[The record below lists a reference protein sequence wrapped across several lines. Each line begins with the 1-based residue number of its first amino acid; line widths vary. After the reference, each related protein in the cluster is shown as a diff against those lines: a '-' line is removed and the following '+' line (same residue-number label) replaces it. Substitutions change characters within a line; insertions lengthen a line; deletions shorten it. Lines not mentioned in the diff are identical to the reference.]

1 MDSDRSSAQ
10 APAGQAHA
18 GQAPAH
24 RRREWLFVLSGAA
37 KRPRGRVG
45 LILILFVVLV
55 AVIGPEVA
63 PYSPTAF
70 VTSAFAAPS
79 RQNLLGGDELGRD
92 VLSRVLAGGWLLLML
107 ALASTLLGLVAG
119 TIAGMAAAYR
129 RGFSDGLI
137 MRCVDVLLAFP
148 QLIFALMLV
157 SILGS
162 KLWLLVVAIG
172 LAHAP
177 QVARVVR
184 SKTLDIS
191 ERDYVHAAE
200 IIGVRPW
207 RVMVRDILPNLT
219 TPLMVEAGIRLTYS
233 ISILAGLSFLGF
245 GLQPPAPNWGTMI
258 NENRVGLTENPWG
271 VLAPAILI
279 AILTVGL
286 NTFTDAVARV
296 SLGVDRVEE
305 AVVYNLLPT
314 DALK

>member
-1 MDSDRSSAQ
+1 MAAKQPAAQ
-10 APAGQAHA
+10 APARR
-18 GQAPAH
+18 APAH
-24 RRREWLFVLSGAA
+24 RRREWLFVLTGAA
-37 KRPRGRVG
+37 KTPRGRVG
-45 LILILFVVLV
+45 LILIVFVVLV
-55 AVIGPEVA
+55 AVIGPAFA

-70 VTSAFAAPS
+70 VTGSFNTPS
-79 RQNLLGGDELGRD
+79 RQTLLGGDELGRD
-92 VLSRVLAGGWLLLML
+92 VLSRVLAGGWQLLVL
-107 ALASTLLGLVAG
+107 ALAATLLGLVVG
-119 TIAGMAAAYR
+119 TIAGMSAAYR

-184 SKTLDIS
+184 STTLDVS
-191 ERDYVHAAE
+191 EREYVHAAE
-200 IIGVRPW
+200 IIGVSPW
-207 RVMVRDILPNLT
+207 RVMVKDILPNLT

-245 GLQPPAPNWGTMI
+245 GLQPPSPNWGTMI
-258 NENRVGLTENPWG
+258 NENRIGLTENPWG
-271 VLAPAILI
+271 VVAPAILI
-279 AILTVGL
+279 AMLTIGL

-305 AVVYNLLPT
+305 SVVYNLLPT
-314 DALK
+314 DALE

>member
-1 MDSDRSSAQ
+1 ML
-10 APAGQAHA
+10 AGAT
-18 GQAPAH
+18 
-24 RRREWLFVLSGAA
+24 
-37 KRPRGRVG
+37 KTPRGRVG
-45 LILILFVVLV
+45 LILTLFVVLV
-55 AVIGPEVA
+55 AVIGPRFA

-70 VTSAFAAPS
+70 ITSQFGTPS
-79 RQNLLGGDELGRD
+79 HQALLGGDELGRD
-92 VLSRVLAGGWLLLML
+92 VLSRVLAGGWLLLVL
-107 ALASTLLGLVAG
+107 ALLSTLLGLVVG
-119 TIAGMAAAYR
+119 TIAGMTAAYR

-172 LAHAP
+172 LAYAP

-184 SKTLDIS
+184 STTLDVT

-207 RVMVRDILPNLT
+207 RVMVRDILPSLT

-233 ISILAGLSFLGF
+233 VSILAGLSFLGF

-258 NENRVGLTENPWG
+258 NENRIGLTENPWG

-279 AILTVGL
+279 AMLTVGL

-305 AVVYNLLPT
+305 AIVFNLLPT
-314 DALK
+314 DALE

>member
-1 MDSDRSSAQ
+1 MDSKQPSAKPQ
-10 APAGQAHA
+10 ARRAPAQ
-18 GQAPAH
+18 
-24 RRREWLFVLSGAA
+24 RRREWLFVLAGAA
-37 KRPRGRVG
+37 KTRRGRIG
-45 LILILFVVLV
+45 LSLTLLVVLV
-55 AVIGPEVA
+55 AVIGPQFA
-63 PYSPTAF
+63 PYPPTAF
-70 VTSAFAAPS
+70 VTSAFATPS
-79 RQNLLGGDELGRD
+79 HQTLFGGDQLGRD
-92 VLSRVLAGGWLLLML
+92 VLSRVLAGGWLLLVL
-107 ALASTLLGLVAG
+107 ALISTLLGLVVG

-137 MRCVDVLLAFP
+137 MRGVDVLLAFP

-177 QVARVVR
+177 QVARVIR
-184 SKTLDIS
+184 STTLDIS

-207 RVMVRDILPNLT
+207 RVMVKDILPNLT

-245 GLQPPAPNWGTMI
+245 GLQPPSPNWGTMI
-258 NENRVGLTENPWG
+258 NENRIGLTENPWG
-271 VLAPAILI
+271 VVAPAILI
-279 AILTVGL
+279 LLLTVGL

-305 AVVYNLLPT
+305 AVMFNLLPT
-314 DALK
+314 DTPK

>member
-1 MDSDRSSAQ
+1 MDSKRSSAKAQ
-10 APAGQAHA
+10 ARR
-18 GQAPAH
+18 APAH
-24 RRREWLFVLSGAA
+24 RRREWLFVLAGAA
-37 KRPRGRVG
+37 KTPRGRIG
-45 LILILFVVLV
+45 LILTVLVVLV
-55 AVIGPEVA
+55 AVIGPAFA

-70 VTSAFAAPS
+70 VTSAFATPS
-79 RQNLLGGDELGRD
+79 RQTLLGGDQLGRD
-92 VLSRVLAGGWLLLML
+92 VLSRVLAGGWLLLVL
-107 ALASTLLGLVAG
+107 ALVSTLLGLVVG

-137 MRCVDVLLAFP
+137 MRGVDVLLAFP

-177 QVARVVR
+177 QVARVIR
-184 SKTLDIS
+184 STTLDIS

-207 RVMVRDILPNLT
+207 RVMVKDILPNLT

-245 GLQPPAPNWGTMI
+245 GLQPPSPNWGTMI
-258 NENRVGLTENPWG
+258 NENRIGLTENPWG
-271 VLAPAILI
+271 VVAPAILI
-279 AILTVGL
+279 AMLTIGL

-296 SLGVDRVEE
+296 SLGVDRAEE
-305 AVVYNLLPT
+305 TVVFNLLPAET
-314 DALK
+314 PK

>member
-1 MDSDRSSAQ
+1 V
-10 APAGQAHA
+10 
-18 GQAPAH
+18 AH
-24 RRREWLFVLSGAA
+24 RRREWLFVLRGAA
-37 KRPRGRVG
+37 RMPRGRVG

-70 VTSAFAAPS
+70 VTSAFASPS
-79 RQNLLGGDELGRD
+79 RQTLLGGDELGRD
-92 VLSRVLAGGWLLLML
+92 VLSRLLAGGWLLLVL

-137 MRCVDVLLAFP
+137 MRGVDVVLAFP

-172 LAHAP
+172 IAHAP
-177 QVARVVR
+177 QVARVIR
-184 SKTLDIS
+184 STTLDIS

-233 ISILAGLSFLGF
+233 ISILAALSFLGF
-245 GLQPPAPNWGTMI
+245 GLQPPGPNWGTMI
-258 NENRVGLTENPWG
+258 NENRIGLTENPWA
-271 VLAPAILI
+271 VVAPAILI
-279 AILTVGL
+279 ALLTVGL

-305 AVVYNLLPT
+305 AVVFNLLAT
-314 DALK
+314 DAHE

>member
-1 MDSDRSSAQ
+1 MDSERPSAQ
-10 APAGQAHA
+10 APAR
-18 GQAPAH
+18 QAPAH
-24 RRREWLFVLSGAA
+24 RRREWLFVLTGAA
-37 KRPRGRVG
+37 KTPRGRFG
-45 LILILFVVLV
+45 LILTLFVVLV
-55 AVIGPEVA
+55 AAVGPEFA

-70 VTSAFAAPS
+70 VTGAFATPA
-79 RQNLLGGDELGRD
+79 RQTLLGGDELGRD
-92 VLSRVLAGGWLLLML
+92 VLSRVLAGGWLLLVL
-107 ALASTLLGLVAG
+107 ALVSTLLGLVAG

-184 SKTLDIS
+184 STTLDIS

-258 NENRVGLTENPWG
+258 NENRIGLTENPWG

-279 AILTVGL
+279 AMLTVGL

-305 AVVYNLLPT
+305 AVVFNLLPT